1 MTRNKQYCR
10 MFGAPLAL
18 LVMLVLM
25 SFTSSETAS
34 AGSPTAPKKEV
45 AKLAKVT
52 ERIIHFPPQSLG
64 GLYVVPKV
72 TKAMLYGEN
81 ELAVAKDTVK
91 IKIPAGYELYL
102 RANATLLENPSEL
115 DKLPPDCLDCL
126 EFRSAL
132 FNLDD
137 EQFGT
142 KLLSHVNKL
151 TGLRVLKI
159 TALEPDDVGV
169 SSLKSM
175 KKLQILNVNVGRLE
189 GSCLKDLQTLPDLE
203 ELDISDNPLNLN
215 NFAYI
220 AKFPALKH
228 LEAHR
233 CRLNKG
239 AIQQISKCSTLSDLN
254 LSGNPMV
261 QDDCAEY
268 LSKMPNLQVLDL
280 TSTKMTGRGLKQLQ
294 NLKNL
299 QYIAI
304 TSSLISPEA
313 LIDIH
318 KALPHTHIEMKG
330 PSAAVTKE
338 NRSIFAPV
346 TK

>member
-1 MTRNKQYCR
+1 MTRNKQYCHVI
-10 MFGAPLAL
+10 GTLLAL
-18 LVMLVLM
+18 LVMM

-34 AGSPTAPKKEV
+34 AGSSSSTAPKKDV
-45 AKLAKVT
+45 AKLPKVT

-72 TKAMLYGEN
+72 CNAMLYGEK
-81 ELAVAKDTVK
+81 EIAVAKDTVK

-132 FNLDD
+132 FNVDD

-151 TGLRVLKI
+151 TGLRVLKV
-159 TALEPDDVGV
+159 TALEPDDIGV

-175 KKLQILNVNVGRLE
+175 KKLQILSVNVGRLE
-189 GSCLKDLQTLPDLE
+189 GSCLKDLQTLPALE
-203 ELDISDNPLNLN
+203 ELDISDNPVNLN

-268 LSKMPNLQVLDL
+268 LNKMPNLQLLDL
-280 TSTKMTGRGLKQLQ
+280 TSTKMTGHGLKQLQ
-294 NLKNL
+294 NLKKL

-318 KALPHTHIEMKG
+318 KALPHTHLELKG
-330 PSAAVTKE
+330 PSAPVTKE
-338 NRSIFAPV
+338 NRSIFAPL